1 MTRWRGILPVLLL
14 AGAALGMG
22 MASARADFSDGYAA
36 FQDEDFAAAWDLL
49 LPEAEAG
56 DKRAQFLLGEMLLKG
71 LGREA
76 DAFSAAG
83 WFQQAVREPDPDRYA
98 LYALASQ
105 YFSGDGVPQDVPN
118 ALILYQRAASLGDL
132 DAMRSL
138 AAIYARGAGDD
149 VEQDLNAALHWLFAA
164 AATGDPASGARFE
177 RLSQA
182 AGGNPPFS
190 GRWVAIAY
198 VAPADHPSW
207 QSSPDFLPGL
217 IGSRLTLGNR
227 SFALPGAT
235 CGRPTFLAGT
245 TSAASLSISMAGVLP
260 YGGLAVD
267 DRSELT
273 TLTVVCDGALAATM
287 VQLTDGSL
295 LVTALGGALVFEVSP
310 SPTVESAQR
319 MLLSIGYDPGP
330 IDGLFGPRTG
340 AALQNFQAE
349 AGLLPTGAFDPATM
363 FALAGAASQSEHDA
377 MQQDTTSL
385 NPTE

>member
-1 MTRWRGILPVLLL
+1 MILWRGFLPVLLITGAFL
-14 AGAALGMG
+14 AVGLAP
-22 MASARADFSDGYAA
+22 ARADFADGYTA
-36 FQDEDFAAAWDLL
+36 FQDEDFVGAWDLL

-71 LGREA
+71 LGREI

-83 WFQQAVREPDPDRYA
+83 WFQKAVREPDPDRYA

-138 AAIYARGAGDD
+138 AAIYARGQGDD
-149 VEQDLNAALHWLFAA
+149 VAQDLDAALRWLFVA
-164 AATGDPASGARFE
+164 AATGDPASSARFD

-198 VAPADHPSW
+198 LAPADHPSW
-207 QSSPDFLPGL
+207 QSSPGFLPGL
-217 IGSRLTLGNR
+217 IGDRLTLGNR
-227 SFALPGAT
+227 SFAMSGAT
-235 CGRPTFLAGT
+235 CGRPTFISGT
-245 TSAASLSISMAGVLP
+245 TTAASLLASMAGVLP

-273 TLTVVCDGALAATM
+273 TAMVVCDGALIATM
-287 VQLTDGSL
+287 VQRPDGSL
-295 LVTALGGALVFEVSP
+295 LVSALGGVLMFDVSP

-319 MLLSIGYDPGP
+319 MLLSVGYDPGP

-340 AALQNFQAE
+340 AALLDFQVE
-349 AGLLPTGAFDPATM
+349 AGLLPTGAFDAATM
-363 FALAGAASQSEHDA
+363 FALAAAASESEHDQ
-377 MQQDTTSL
+377 MQPGTTGE
-385 NPTE
+385 TEEE